1 MRDVPKNPD
10 TRFVVLVAA
19 ILALDMV
26 AAVSSVAGV
35 EPATPMGLEWS
46 NPTHHDTDSLY
57 DRFGETMPDDYS
69 EEVES

>member
-10 TRFVVLVAA
+10 KRFVVLIAA

-35 EPATPMGLEWS
+35 EPAALKGLEWS
-46 NPTHHDTDSLY
+46 NPTHHDADMLY
-57 DRFGETMPDDYS
+57 DLFGETRPDDDS
-69 EEVES
+69 EEVEL